1 MSNILWGLV
10 FVIFGVIL
18 GLNALEI
25 TNITIFFDGW
35 WTLFIIVP
43 CFIGLFKEKDKTG
56 NAIGL
61 VIGACLLLACQD
73 IIDFNLIW
81 KLMVPAIFVI
91 IGFSF
96 IFKDSINKKVKKE
109 IEKLN
114 KKVDKEYSAIFGEQ
128 KLNFANEVLESTEFS
143 AVFGS
148 LKGNLEKAIIN
159 DDILLNV
166 SAIFGGITLYVPE
179 DVNVKISAT
188 PILGS
193 VVDNRKNK
201 KETTKT
207 IYLRA
212 TCMFGSVD
220 IK

>member
-1 MSNILWGLV
+1 MSW
-10 FVIFGVIL
+10 
-18 GLNALEI
+18 LNPKYIED
-25 TNITIFFDGW
+25 TT
-35 WTLFIIVP
+35 
-43 CFIGLFKEKDKTG
+43 FKD
-56 NAIGL
+56 
-61 VIGACLLLACQD
+61 
-73 IIDFNLIW
+73 
-81 KLMVPAIFVI
+81 
-91 IGFSF
+91 
-96 IFKDSINKKVKKE
+96 FKDSINKKVKKE
-109 IEKLN
+109 IDKLN

-128 KLNFANEVLESTEFS
+128 KLNFANEVLESAEFS

-159 DDILLNV
+159 DDILLNA

-188 PILGS
+188 PIFGS

-212 TCMFGSVD
+212 TCMFGSID